1 MTRRTAG
8 RVRARQ
14 AVGRPRT
21 VSRVIPQVP
30 AVGGPGLATAPV
42 VLGGD
47 IGAYSL
53 ARAFHDGYGVR
64 STVVSAVRSALV
76 SHSRVLEHVAEPG
89 LGDPDTAVTTL
100 HRIADDR
107 RAAGDTARPLLLA
120 SADRLVRLLVE
131 RRDRLEDRFL
141 VPYPAADLLAR
152 VTDKAEF
159 AGLCAD
165 AGVPHPDTVVVD
177 VPDTPD
183 PATVAGAIERAV
195 ARIAF
200 PAVVKAASTVAYES
214 ARFEGKR
221 KVFVLATPADLAD
234 LLARLAAAEWRGRVV
249 VQDRIPGGDDGMRIL
264 SCYSDARGRVRYAAF
279 GHVLLEEH
287 APTALGNPAAIL
299 TDHDE
304 EVVEHARRLLEGVGW
319 RGWSNFD
326 LKLDPRTGRC
336 VFFELN
342 PRLGRSNHYVTAA
355 GLNPVLP
362 YVRETVHGLDPF
374 PGGGDRHGRSGRLF
388 TVLPRRLLER
398 YVQDPAVR
406 ARIDDAYRHRLV
418 HDPLRNP
425 AERDPRRL
433 AYVAAARAN
442 QYRKFARHH
451 PLAEARAAAA
461 VGAGTP

>member
-1 MTRRTAG
+1 MT
-8 RVRARQ
+8 
-14 AVGRPRT
+14 
-21 VSRVIPQVP
+21 PQVP
-30 AVGGPGLATAPV
+30 AVDGPGLATAPV

-64 STVVSAVRSALV
+64 TTVVSAVRSALV
-76 SHSRVLEHVAEPG
+76 GHSRVLDHVAEPG
-89 LGDPDTAVTTL
+89 LRDPDVTL
-100 HRIADDR
+100 RRLRHLADGR
-107 RAAGDTARPLLLA
+107 RASGDLQRPLLLA
-120 SADRLVRLLVE
+120 SADRLVRFLVE
-131 RRDRLEDRFL
+131 HRDRLEDRYL
-141 VPYPAADLLAR
+141 VPYAPVDLLTR

-159 AGLCAD
+159 ARLCAD
-165 AGVPHPDTVVVD
+165 VGVPHPDTVVVD
-177 VPDTPD
+177 VPDD
-183 PATVAGAIERAV
+183 PGDAAVAHAVERAI

-221 KVFVLATPADLAD
+221 KVFVVRAPTELAD
-234 LLARLAAAEWRGRVV
+234 LVRRAAASGWRGRFV
-249 VQDRIPGGDDGMRIL
+249 VQDRIPGGDLGMRIL
-264 SCYSDARGRVRYAAF
+264 SCYSDESGRLRYAAF

-304 EVVEHARRLLEGVGW
+304 EVVEDARRLLAGIGW

-374 PGGGDRHGRSGRLF
+374 PGGSDRHGRSGRLF

-398 YVQDPAVR
+398 YVDDPQVR
-406 ARIDDAYRHRLV
+406 ARIDGAYRHRLV
-418 HDPLRNP
+418 YDPLRNP

-442 QYRKFARHH
+442 QFRKFARYH

-461 VGAGTP
+461 VGAGTS

>member
-1 MTRRTAG
+1 
-8 RVRARQ
+8 
-14 AVGRPRT
+14 
-21 VSRVIPQVP
+21 VSRVTTQAP
-30 AVGGPGLATAPV
+30 AVSGPGLATAPV
-42 VLGGD
+42 ILGGD

-76 SHSRVLEHVAEPG
+76 RHSRVLDHVAEPG
-89 LGDPDTAVTTL
+89 LGDPGTAVARL
-100 HRIADDR
+100 LRVADDR
-107 RAAGDTARPLLLA
+107 RAAGDAARPLLLA

-131 RRDRLEDRFL
+131 HRDRLEDRFL
-141 VPYPAADLLAR
+141 LPYAPVDLVIR

-159 AGLCAD
+159 ARLCSD

-177 VPDTPD
+177 VPDAPD
-183 PATVAGAIERAV
+183 AAAVARAVEEAV

-200 PAVVKAASTVAYES
+200 PAVVKAASTVAYDS
-214 ARFEGKR
+214 ARFEGRR
-221 KVFVLATPADLAD
+221 KVFVVATPADLAD
-234 LLARLAAAEWRGRVV
+234 LVARVAASGWRGRFV
-249 VQDRIPGGDDGMRIL
+249 VQDRIPGGDVGMRIL
-264 SCYSDARGRVRYAAF
+264 SCYSDVHGRVRYGAF

-304 EVVEHARRLLEGVGW
+304 EIVDHARRLLEGVGW
-319 RGWSNFD
+319 SGWSNFD

-336 VFFELN
+336 VFLELN

-362 YVRETVHGLDPF
+362 YVREAAHGLDPF
-374 PGGGDRHGRSGRLF
+374 PGGSDRHGRSGRLF
-388 TVLPRRLLER
+388 TVLPRRLLAR
-398 YVQDPAVR
+398 YVEDPAVR

-425 AERDPRRL
+425 SEHDPRRL

-442 QYRKFARHH
+442 QYRKFARYH

-461 VGAGTP
+461 VGAGAS